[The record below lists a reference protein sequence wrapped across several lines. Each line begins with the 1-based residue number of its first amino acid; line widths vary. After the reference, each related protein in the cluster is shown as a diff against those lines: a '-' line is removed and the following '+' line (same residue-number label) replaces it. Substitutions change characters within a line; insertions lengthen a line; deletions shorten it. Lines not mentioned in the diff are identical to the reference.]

1 MKYDI
6 TAKPTRYNDRL
17 FRSRLE
23 ARYAAFFDL
32 LKINWEYEPFDLKGW
47 SPDFLL
53 RLNGCELL
61 VEVKPKPMINTDVYT
76 KMYNATENT
85 DYKLLLLSDVCVDL
99 DFQSFEGKMPLI
111 ESEGFT
117 FSIDDKTYPEFSM
130 SFLCEDKSGN
140 INILEWDSFKL
151 RPKEWSEL
159 SCKRLSTLW
168 SEAANKVMFLKP
180 Y

>member
-1 MKYDI
+1 MKYNI
-6 TAKPTRYNDRL
+6 SAKPTRYNNRL

-32 LKINWEYEPFDLKGW
+32 LGINWEYEPFDLKGW

-53 RLNGCELL
+53 RLKDYEFL
-61 VEVKPKPMINTDVYT
+61 VEVKPNSLINTDVYT

-99 DFQSFEGKMPLI
+99 DFQTFEGRMPLI

-117 FSIDDKTYPEFSM
+117 FSIDGKTYPEFSV
-130 SFLCEDKSGN
+130 SFICEDKSGN
-140 INILEWDSFKL
+140 INILEWDNFHINTNTWTEIRNS
-151 RPKEWSEL
+151 
-159 SCKRLSTLW
+159 RLSKLW
-168 SEAANKVMFLKP
+168 AEAANRVMFLKP
-180 Y
+180 